1 MMNLEIRA
9 FCESDINELV
19 EILRLNKQYDYPGIE
34 GHEAMERVS
43 KCDAAFFFVA
53 QCENKVCGLVRGV
66 YDGSRALIHLLSV
79 HPDYKSKGI
88 GKALVQASINEIK
101 KRGAPS
107 VSVTVTDQS
116 ASFWENIGFER
127 LPVFLMLKSI

>member
-1 MMNLEIRA
+1 MNLEIRT
-9 FCESDINELV
+9 FCESDIDELV
-19 EILRLNKQYDYPGIE
+19 EILRLNKQYDYLGIE

-43 KCDAAFFFVA
+43 KCDVAFFFVA

-107 VSVTVTDQS
+107 VSVTVTDQG